1 MFRYC
6 CLLSGSPTF
15 TEKGATEAA
24 EAVVMKAAHRIEVS
38 SECVGVSMV

>member
-6 CLLSGSPTF
+6 YLLSGSPTF

-24 EAVVMKAAHRIEVS
+24 EAVVMKAARRVEVS
-38 SECVGVSMV
+38 GESVGVSMV